1 MDFVFRRYNALASR
15 IGDLVSALFF
25 LGACYIAW
33 TFVDVSMQAGDRA
46 PVLYFVV
53 WPLQLVIPYAFASA
67 GFKHLAYALQPD
79 LKPVSGGKV

>member
-1 MDFVFRRYNALASR
+1 
-15 IGDLVSALFF
+15 
-25 LGACYIAW
+25 
-33 TFVDVSMQAGDRA
+33 MQAGDRA

-67 GFKHLAYALQPD
+67 GLKHLAYALQPD